1 MMMDTKKKIELAR
14 KVLNGE
20 CEENFKFETLKRD
33 RGLIEKTESS
43 KTILTEDN
51 RELLID

>member
-1 MMMDTKKKIELAR
+1 MMDTKTKIALAR
-14 KVLNGE
+14 KVLKGE
-20 CEENFKFETLKRD
+20 GDEDFKFETLKRD
-33 RGLIEKTESS
+33 KGLIEKTESS